1 MSLKTLCLMSR
12 LLILDALRE
21 FHKFYSPCYLMIANL
36 ITAVNLIRMPV
47 LLNKCILSVSLSS
60 ILYFCGTLFNNNL
73 FNTLS
78 LTLSWLLSLS
88 LSFLSS
94 LCSFLSAPSPLP
106 LPFSLPLPLSY
117 PFSWPL
123 SLLLSLLLALFG
135 FLQFYICSI
144 FNSLYIIIFRRE
156 NPTRMDMK

>member
-1 MSLKTLCLMSR
+1 MSR

-21 FHKFYSPCYLMIANL
+21 FHKFHSPCYLMIANL

-60 ILYFCGTLFNNNL
+60 ILYFCDTLFNNNL

-106 LPFSLPLPLSY
+106 LPLSY

-144 FNSLYIIIFRRE
+144 FNFLYIIIFRRE

>member
-1 MSLKTLCLMSR
+1 MSR
-12 LLILDALRE
+12 LLILDALSE

-94 LCSFLSAPSPLP
+94 LSSSWSAPSP
-106 LPFSLPLPLSY
+106 LPLPLSY
-117 PFSWPL
+117 PFSRPL
-123 SLLLSLLLALFG
+123 PLLLSLLLALFG
-135 FLQFYICSI
+135 FLQFYICRI

>member
-12 LLILDALRE
+12 LLILDALSE

-36 ITAVNLIRMPV
+36 ITVVNLIRMPV

-94 LCSFLSAPSPLP
+94 LRSFFSAPS
-106 LPFSLPLPLSY
+106 PLSY

-144 FNSLYIIIFRRE
+144 FNFLYIIIFRRE